1 MITLTRLIGISLCM
15 LAVHTLHAQQ
25 FAQAADSIRKS
36 RFVASLSYAVIST
49 EGIVESANTGYI
61 KLRTR
66 DTVGTKARYH
76 IGGNAVQFASF
87 IAARLVADG
96 KLAWNTKLVDVYP
109 DLLKSMRP
117 EYKELTLVDLLSMRS
132 GFPRYNT
139 IQDVYPQ
146 GFPGDAMQRRKSFT
160 EWLVKRRGTTD
171 SLSGKKP
178 VDFTNAATSAA
189 ISMLEKVTG
198 KNYDELLQVYINKPM
213 GISIQYGFP
222 NRISDTEPWG
232 HSYETGNWQP
242 TPPDHWWKVPLEI
255 QAAADVNITVR
266 DYAVFMLDQLRGACG
281 QKALMP
287 SRSYELLQRVYSD
300 YAIGWGNV
308 KEGNYQVNEHDGTM
322 STFYCHV
329 ELHKDRKFAII
340 TMSNVGGVPGK
351 AACLN
356 LAKYIRDHIQAKQ

>member
-1 MITLTRLIGISLCM
+1 LIGIGLCM
-15 LAVHTLHAQQ
+15 CGVHTAIAQQ
-25 FAQAADSIRKS
+25 FTQVADSIRKS

-49 EGIVESANTGYI
+49 EGIVETANTGYT
-61 KLRTR
+61 KLRSR
-66 DTVGTKARYH
+66 DTVGPKARYH

-109 DLLKSMRP
+109 DLLKTMRP
-117 EYKELTLVDLLSMRS
+117 EYKDLTLVDLLSMRS
-132 GFPRYNT
+132 GFPRYNS
-139 IQDVYPQ
+139 IQDVNLE
-146 GFPGDAMQRRKSFT
+146 GFSGDAMQRRKGFM

-171 SLSGKKP
+171 SLTGKKP
-178 VDFTNAATSAA
+178 IDFTNAATSVA
-189 ISMLEKVTG
+189 ICMMEKTTG
-198 KNYDELLQVYINKPM
+198 KNYDELLQLYISKPM
-213 GISIQYGFP
+213 GISLQYGYP
-222 NRISDTEPWG
+222 NRVKDTEPWG
-232 HSYETGNWQP
+232 HSYETGSWQP
-242 TPPDHWWKVPLEI
+242 TPPDHWWRVPLEI
-255 QAAADVNITVR
+255 QGAADINITVR

-281 QKALMP
+281 MKAMMP
-287 SRSYELLQRVYSD
+287 NRSYELLQRVYAD

-308 KEGNYQVNEHDGTM
+308 KEGTYQVNEHDGTM

-356 LAKYIRDHIQAKQ
+356 LAKYIREHIQVKQ